1 MHVIIYVSDHCALR
15 HNCDCL
21 LIHIIDFF
29 LTASTPKSNAFY
41 GQGSGKIW
49 LNSVHCTGFET
60 RLVDCQFNSNT
71 AGLTHQDDAGVI
83 CKHSGRL

>member
-1 MHVIIYVSDHCALR
+1 MSLTIVHSDIIVIVCSST
-15 HNCDCL
+15 L
-21 LIHIIDFF
+21 LTFF